1 MEPEVRSLE
10 TSEIVLISDDQSES
24 HSSNSDI
31 VHLEADLH
39 GRMESDEEEETDLQS
54 SMLSM
59 LGSDK
64 ELAEMAAEFG
74 ASLDVRPHAERDLKP
89 PETGELLMC
98 VEDPFVEDFGPEDD
112 SQPIFAHTPL
122 VSESLDFTLASVP
135 ISEII
140 SQVLEQ
146 LPSPQVLHQTP
157 LSTQTASGEAHI
169 FKSEPINAPIMSQDC
184 TTSSSE
190 LVPHAEMEPV
200 TSGTPASSPLLLVG
214 SAALVAIMG
223 VLTYMLRRK

>member
-10 TSEIVLISDDQSES
+10 ASEIVLVSDDQSEN

-74 ASLDVRPHAERDLKP
+74 ASLDVRPPAEPDLKP
-89 PETGELLMC
+89 PESGELLMC
-98 VEDPFVEDFGPEDD
+98 VEDPFVEDIESEDD
-112 SQPIFAHTPL
+112 SHTPL

-140 SQVLEQ
+140 SQVLEH
-146 LPSPQVLHQTP
+146 LPSPQELHQTP
-157 LSTQTASGEAHI
+157 LSTHTASGEAHI
-169 FKSEPINAPIMSQDC
+169 FKSEPINAPSMSQDR
-184 TTSSSE
+184 TASSSE
-190 LVPHAEMEPV
+190 LVPHVEMEPA
-200 TSGTPASSPLLLVG
+200 TSGTPVSSPFEFPVLLVG
-214 SAALVAIMG
+214 GAALVAIMG
-223 VLTYMLRRK
+223 VLTYTLRR